1 MELQNFVDLVESMRK
16 CQREAQLKRQL
27 PLIQQAKILEKEVDA
42 AIRQLKREAESS
54 TAQQDLF

>member
-1 MELQNFVDLVESMRK
+1 MEFQNFVDLVESMKK
-16 CQREAQLKRQL
+16 CQKEAQLKRQL

-42 AIRQLKREAESS
+42 TIRQLKREVGSS

>member
-16 CQREAQLKRQL
+16 CQKEAQLNRQL
-27 PLIQQAKILEKEVDA
+27 PLIQQAKILEKEVDT
-42 AIRQLKREAESS
+42 AIRQLKREVESS